1 MPIDFPNSPTTN
13 ATYTINGQSWRYNGT
28 GWVKTTL
35 NVNIPTQ
42 TGNSG
47 RYLTTD
53 GTTVSWAVG
62 TPGYTGS
69 RGQDGVIGYNGS
81 VGYTGSAGPSSITA
95 INNQQNTG
103 TSALGLPA
111 GTTAQR
117 PGTAYNGYARI
128 NTDTTFLE
136 IYYNGSWISAASLSV
151 VPGAPTIGLAT
162 STGPTTA
169 TVAFTAPSNNGG
181 SVITSYTAVS
191 SPGGVTTTLSQAGS
205 GTITV
210 TGLSGGTAYTFVV
223 YATNSAGN
231 SANSGPS
238 NSITTVGTPNTLDF
252 LVVAGGGGGGSGT
265 PNSRSGGGGGAGGYR
280 SSVTGYASGGGAA
293 AETAITPVAGA
304 VYTITV
310 GAGGAAIP
318 ARATND
324 YINGNQGSASSI
336 VSVSAGFSLTTVGG
350 GGGTMESSSP
360 TKSGGSGGGS
370 WYSNV
375 GPGSGTAGQGYAGGS
390 GSGDILKGGGGG
402 GAGSAG
408 SNGSSTGAGGAG
420 VDSPIS
426 STTNAVTT
434 RASGGGGSGFSPGAS
449 GGSGGGGT
457 GGVSTT
463 GNGGNGTTNTGGG
476 GGGASNGLL
485 SGAGGKGV
493 VILRHSSIY
502 PIATTTGS
510 PTISSGG
517 GYRIYVFNS
526 DGTISWS

>member
-162 STGPTTA
+162 ATGPTTA

-181 SVITSYTAVS
+181 GAITSYTAVS
-191 SPGGVTTTLSQAGS
+191 SPGGITATLSQAGS

-223 YATNSAGN
+223 YATNSVGN

-238 NSITTVGTPNTLDF
+238 NSITTPLPAASSVEY
-252 LVVAGGGGGGSGT
+252 LVVAGGGGGGADVTDGRVRCT
-265 PNSRSGGGGGAGGYR
+265 GGGGAGGYR
-280 SSVTGYASGGGAA
+280 TATGYAVTTGSPITVTIGGGGAGGNS
-293 AETAITPVAGA
+293 TLVTGTNGTNSVFGSITS
-304 VYTITV
+304 T
-310 GAGGAAIP
+310 
-318 ARATND
+318 
-324 YINGNQGSASSI
+324 
-336 VSVSAGFSLTTVGG
+336 GG
-350 GGGTMESSSP
+350 GGGGGHAASAPYQPGANT
-360 TKSGGSGGGS
+360 GGSGGGD
-370 WYSNV
+370 SN
-375 GPGSGTAGQGYAGGS
+375 GKTGKAGTAGQGNAGGN
-390 GSGDILKGGGGG
+390 GGPDATPFVGGGGG
-402 GAGSAG
+402 GAGSVGGNA
-408 SNGSSTGAGGAG
+408 SSPYSGNGGAG
-420 VDSPIS
+420 LNWNSLG
-426 STTNAVTT
+426 TFYAGG
-434 RASGGGGSGFSPGAS
+434 GGGGSELSNAGSGGSSIGGNGAVSPAAGGNAS
-449 GGSGGGGT
+449 PANRGSGGGGGATT
-457 GGVSTT
+457 GG
-463 GNGGNGTTNTGGG
+463 
-476 GGGASNGLL
+476 
-485 SGAGGKGV
+485 SGSSGI
-493 VILRHSSIY
+493 VILRYADAYAAAESS
-502 PIATTTGS
+502 TGS
-510 PTISSGG
+510 PTITTSG
-517 GYRIYVFNS
+517 GYRYYTWTGSGSITF
-526 DGTISWS
+526 